1 MCGAKL
7 TAPVAQELRVVARG
21 KVLFE
26 QVDDEFH
33 RLRTAKVRCLL
44 SIVVSSIVVNGSPA
58 IAREE
63 ALGDDQIGRTR
74 TSLHSLSEIVDSCV
88 FVSLYALPIAIEM
101 IELEVGIG
109 EASLSRGLEVEEC
122 LWWYCCSFLFFD
134 LDKSTGI
141 EC

>member
-26 QVDDEFH
+26 QMDDEFH

-44 SIVVSSIVVNGSPA
+44 SIVVGSVVVNGSPA

-63 ALGDDQIGRTR
+63 AFGDDQIGRTR
-74 TSLHSLSEIVDSCV
+74 ACLHSLSEIV
-88 FVSLYALPIAIEM
+88 
-101 IELEVGIG
+101 
-109 EASLSRGLEVEEC
+109 
-122 LWWYCCSFLFFD
+122 
-134 LDKSTGI
+134 
-141 EC
+141 

>member
-26 QVDDEFH
+26 QMDDEFH

-44 SIVVSSIVVNGSPA
+44 SIVVGSIVVDGPPT
-58 IAREE
+58 IAWEE
-63 ALGDDQIGRTR
+63 AFGDDQISCTR
-74 TSLHSLSEIVDSCV
+74 ACLHSLSEIVDSCV
-88 FVSLYALPIAIEM
+88 FVGLYALPIAIEV

-109 EASLSRGLEVEEC
+109 EASLSRGLEVEER

-134 LDKSTGI
+134 LDESTSI
-141 EC
+141 ER